1 MNLKNNLK
9 KWEISYKPDYEFGH
23 ICIYNDVCK
32 LQQQQLLKVEKAII
46 KDFED
51 LDLVINSIQNND
63 YDKGGILNILKCH
76 KRNKLRN
83 FGDWKK

>member
-1 MNLKNNLK
+1 MGRIGRMNLKDKQAIVYDYNNLP
-9 KWEISYKPDYEFGH
+9 I
-23 ICIYNDVCK
+23 VV
-32 LQQQQLLKVEKAII
+32 LLNKDVEKAII
-46 KDFED
+46 EDFKD
-51 LDLVINSIQNND
+51 LDLVINSIKNND

>member
-1 MNLKNNLK
+1 MNLKDKQAIVYDYNNLP
-9 KWEISYKPDYEFGH
+9 I
-23 ICIYNDVCK
+23 VV
-32 LQQQQLLKVEKAII
+32 LLNKDVEKAII
-46 KDFED
+46 EDFKD
-51 LDLVINSIQNND
+51 LDLVINSIKNND